1 MKRTISLQCK
11 ICSVILEPTD
21 KSEVLKC
28 KCNNLSIL
36 RDKLYFAIKNSYNEL
51 STYELNKI
59 KTMTMNGKTYE
70 LKRFMYQCDLCMD
83 KIESTDNIHTITCL
97 CKNLS
102 IRGGIKDIGFV
113 SSIIDLITDISEWK
127 LVE

>member
-1 MKRTISLQCK
+1 
-11 ICSVILEPTD
+11 
-21 KSEVLKC
+21 
-28 KCNNLSIL
+28 
-36 RDKLYFAIKNSYNEL
+36 
-51 STYELNKI
+51 
-59 KTMTMNGKTYE
+59 MNGKTYE